1 MDRSIPTLANMKVHK
16 INTKLI
22 KPHTPTPE
30 NLKKYNISFLDQ
42 FMEGMKLG
50 VVLFYESKPE
60 NQNQQLEES
69 LAKILVQFYPL
80 AGRYMKKDHLV
91 DCNDEG
97 AEFVE
102 AEALDIELMDLVT
115 KTEIDQLNHLFPA
128 DADDEN
134 PLLSIQA
141 THFPCGGLTISIRV
155 SHIIF
160 DASSLWTF
168 IAAWSNATNPDSSK
182 TLITPPSFPIPS
194 LLPFMDL
201 GRSTP
206 SKELIDEIT
215 VKRLV
220 FNKEA
225 IARLRSKI
233 KLNMNGK
240 RISRV
245 RVVCAVIATTLIR
258 VDRAN
263 HGKNRSLA
271 ILQTINM
278 RERTFPPQPKHA
290 CGNFAITSQ
299 TQTEEIGMEELV
311 HVMGESVEESIADYG
326 ELLSPDRD
334 ARSIIMNALGNISKQ
349 VRNPETNV
357 VDFTDWSK
365 FGFYEADFGWGKPV
379 WTGIQSNRP
388 VISSTVLMSDREG
401 DGIEAWLYLKANDMR
416 LFEQD
421 EDISNYLLPN

>member
-1 MDRSIPTLANMKVHK
+1 MKVHK

-22 KPHTPTPE
+22 KPQTPTPE
-30 NLKKYNISFLDQ
+30 NLKKYNISFVDQ
-42 FMEGMKLG
+42 FMEHRKFG

-60 NQNQQLEES
+60 NKKQQLEES
-69 LAKILVQFYPL
+69 LAKTLVQFYPL
-80 AGRYMKKDHLV
+80 AGRYMKNDHLV
-91 DCNDEG
+91 DCNDDG

-102 AEALDIELMDLVT
+102 TEALDIELMDLVT

-128 DADDEN
+128 DEDDED

-155 SHIIF
+155 SHTIF
-160 DASSLWTF
+160 DAASLWTF
-168 IAAWSNATNPDSSK
+168 IAAWSNSTNPDSNK

-194 LLPFMDL
+194 LLPYMDL
-201 GRSTP
+201 RRSDA
-206 SKELIDEIT
+206 SKERLIAAKADNEIT

-233 KLNMNGK
+233 KLNMINGK

-245 RVVCAVIATTLIR
+245 RVVCAVIATALIR

-271 ILQTINM
+271 ILQPINM

-290 CGNFAITSQ
+290 CGNFAIPSQ

-311 HVMGESVEESIADYG
+311 HAIGESVEKNIADYG
-326 ELLSPDRD
+326 EILSPDRD
-334 ARSIIMNALGNISKQ
+334 GRSIIMNALGNISKQ
-349 VRNPETNV
+349 VWDAETNAV
-357 VDFTDWSK
+357 CFTDWSK
-365 FGFYEADFGWGKPV
+365 FGFYGADFGWGKPV
-379 WTGIQSNRP
+379 WTGIPSNRP

-401 DGIEAWLYLKANDMR
+401 DGIEAWLHLKVNDMR

-421 EDISNYLLPN
+421 EDISNYLLPSN